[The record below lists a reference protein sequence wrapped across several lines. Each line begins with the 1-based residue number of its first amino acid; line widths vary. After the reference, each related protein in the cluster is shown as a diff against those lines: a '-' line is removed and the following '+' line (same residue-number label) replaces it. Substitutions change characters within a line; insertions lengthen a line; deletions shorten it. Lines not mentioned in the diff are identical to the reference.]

1 MEYPWPGNV
10 RELKSTLEYA
20 FVVAE
25 AGLITEDHL
34 PPQVLQ
40 IESAVR
46 ENRQPAAGAER
57 DLKTELIEALDRSG
71 GNQTRAAQI
80 LGVKRI
86 TVWRRMKKYGLSS
99 KPQYGRENASP

>member
-25 AGLITEDHL
+25 SSLITEDHL

-40 IESAVR
+40 IESTAR
-46 ENRQPAAGAER
+46 EKRQPAAGAKR

-71 GNQTRAAQI
+71 GNQTRAAQA

-86 TVWRRMKKYGLSS
+86 TVWRRMKEYGLSS
-99 KPQYGRENASP
+99 RPKYGTEKEG